1 MKVSYWSEK
10 HFRNISCVTGS
21 TVTLINFT
29 IIIFTLLNFMQ
40 FRQLYLVHPILPD
53 LLPDGLD
60 NVREAPELV
69 QDTFIVV
76 NTLQN
81 KKILK
86 SSCSRRVFT
95 SKLFIFLLLTLVAAM
110 ILIVLFVGMVLII
123 KQ

>member
-29 IIIFTLLNFMQ
+29 IIIITLLNFMQ

-53 LLPDGLD
+53 LFPDGLD